1 MGKRFTLTVFPPK
14 VGVYL
19 LVAAGL
25 RLGVIPRHLPLM
37 TELTLRR
44 DLGTILRL
52 AGPAS
57 AMALLSR
64 LSGVIVAPE
73 WIPLFRLITSL
84 GSFYAGAMWLTAE
97 NELDGRPYWII
108 AFAGLAVGNVLGNFP
123 AATLGWGLALILCGG
138 ILFLFSYRSVWLM
151 LLVVFGAVTLS
162 TLPFT
167 PTASAWNGLNGS
179 WDIFTIFYWLA
190 FVLLFVGFIKHGG
203 RKEESI
209 QGHERWIHVIYP
221 LGLIFMLVTHWF
233 CGIWGWPGSFT
244 VGSMWFS
251 LTPIV
256 GFSCVFCLSTIPKDS
271 DCSGRKP

>member
-1 MGKRFTLTVFPPK
+1 
-14 VGVYL
+14 
-19 LVAAGL
+19 
-25 RLGVIPRHLPLM
+25 
-37 TELTLRR
+37 
-44 DLGTILRL
+44 
-52 AGPAS
+52 
-57 AMALLSR
+57 
-64 LSGVIVAPE
+64 
-73 WIPLFRLITSL
+73 
-84 GSFYAGAMWLTAE
+84 
-97 NELDGRPYWII
+97 
-108 AFAGLAVGNVLGNFP
+108 
-123 AATLGWGLALILCGG
+123 
-138 ILFLFSYRSVWLM
+138 M

-251 LTPIV
+251 LPPSLALVAFFAFRRFRKTPIV
-256 GFSCVFCLSTIPKDS
+256 PEGSLKWYEAFVHKIGMPVARFLSLDWVNGLFKGLFGLLQKVVMFLSEILEGQGGVMWAFLLLVVLISLAISKGTF
-271 DCSGRKP
+271 